1 MQNYLKFYSL
11 ISSVLFILIFGSCD
25 RSKDDDAQDKTILE
39 GTISQNYKDK
49 TLFLKY
55 INDGN
60 LVTSSKTPSENGKF
74 EFELDSISEYPLL
87 ATLSFDTVN
96 YAPKVPLKNQFLGF
110 ARFKFGTS
118 NPAEHG
124 HATDRKIFIISKGK
138 NQIEIEDSLKTSKVS
153 SKINAELDTLYHQIN
168 VNKDSSLYATK
179 RFVETMDLKY
189 SEKNSKFSKQIDEYI
204 AGFIKDHSNSF
215 SSVFAL
221 YTKPYLQVSDT
232 SLVKAIDPKLRNHSL
247 IKDHLT
253 DIQKKVNS
261 VEAGDTISNFSLKDQ
276 NGKTIEFKDI
286 KAKYVLVDFWASWC
300 APCRKA
306 NKEIVKFYSDYSRE
320 DFEIISVSVD
330 SDEEKWKKAIAQD
343 KINWIHLLDENDKVN
358 NKFTVFGYPTAFLL
372 DPDRVVL
379 DKKIDPEELKMKL
392 DELLN

>member
-1 MQNYLKFYSL
+1 MQNYLKFYRL
-11 ISSVLFILIFGSCD
+11 IFSILFILIFGSCD

-39 GTISQNYKDK
+39 GTISQNYKDR

-55 INDGN
+55 INEGN

-74 EFELDSISEYPLL
+74 KFELDSISEYPLL

-110 ARFKFGTS
+110 ANLQFGLS
-118 NPAEHG
+118 NPAQYG
-124 HATDRKIFIISKGK
+124 HATDRKIFIIFKGK
-138 NQIEIEDSLKTSKVS
+138 NKIEIKDSLKTSKVS
-153 SKINAELDTLYHQIN
+153 SKINTELDTLYQNIN
-168 VNKDSSLYATK
+168 VLKDIKMENTK
-179 RFVETMDLKY
+179 LFNDTKDVKYLVE
-189 SEKNSKFSKQIDEYI
+189 NSKHDKKINNLLD
-204 AGFIKDHSNSF
+204 AFIKDHSNSF

-286 KAKYVLVDFWASWC
+286 KAKYVLVDFRASWC

-358 NKFTVFGYPTAFLL
+358 NKFTVLSYPTAFLL

-379 DKKIDPEELKMKL
+379 NDKIHPEELKKKL